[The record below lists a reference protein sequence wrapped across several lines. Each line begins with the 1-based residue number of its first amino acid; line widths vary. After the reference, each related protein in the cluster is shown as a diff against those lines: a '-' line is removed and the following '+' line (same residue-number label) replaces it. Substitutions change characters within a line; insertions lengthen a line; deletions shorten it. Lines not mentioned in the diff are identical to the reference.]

1 MASALHSDPF
11 KTELSRLGLNEDP
24 FQLSADPR
32 YLYLGEEHQAVFE
45 TIKQVIQKRRG
56 LALVTGKPGTGK
68 SSLARFTFDRL
79 FGNGEFDVA
88 YIDTSNFDTRT
99 AAAKKISQ
107 SFGTIEIETG
117 RSYSEQME
125 LLEQGIAGAY
135 KKGHIVVLLLDD
147 AQKLKR
153 FSLELLHE
161 LYNFDFGEKAM
172 NVIAF
177 GEESAVKN
185 FYNYPSISS
194 RLYTIQSL
202 KPISYETTI
211 QMVGFRLS
219 TAAGGK
225 TLSIFTDSA
234 LQKLYETSAGIP
246 RDVVILGSMALDK
259 LIQTGGVSVGN
270 DLMTQVAED
279 FTAQRNLVYGQ

>member
-1 MASALHSDPF
+1 
-11 KTELSRLGLNEDP
+11 
-24 FQLSADPR
+24 
-32 YLYLGEEHQAVFE
+32 
-45 TIKQVIQKRRG
+45 
-56 LALVTGKPGTGK
+56 
-68 SSLARFTFDRL
+68 
-79 FGNGEFDVA
+79 
-88 YIDTSNFDTRT
+88 
-99 AAAKKISQ
+99 
-107 SFGTIEIETG
+107 
-117 RSYSEQME
+117 
-125 LLEQGIAGAY
+125 
-135 KKGHIVVLLLDD
+135 
-147 AQKLKR
+147 
-153 FSLELLHE
+153 
-161 LYNFDFGEKAM
+161 M

-259 LIQTGGVSVGN
+259 LIQSGGDSVGN